1 MRIAVAGVQ
10 LDAEVDIGM
19 VDGRATLTMHSGS
32 GSSGGRA
39 PRNPDYGEALR
50 VILARLAE
58 RQGRITDALVTSS
71 DALRAWP
78 DPADRRLVRG
88 LRYPVLV
95 TEHDPGELRRTLGEA
110 MRTTARDSSLGHG
123 GNNRRRVTFWIEVP
137 GDPPLDELAS
147 HLVYGEHGHGL
158 TSVFENHQDTIRL
171 AVPLTVGP
179 PSERKSRAQGY
190 VADAAYRRAVEMR
203 AMQMAREHY
212 EQEWDVVDTSRDHPY
227 DFRLTR
233 AGEIRYV
240 EVKGTAG
247 TGESINLTANEVD
260 HADRHPGQVELF
272 VVSNINV
279 DRSDPANPIATG
291 GAPAI
296 VDPLRLGD
304 GELKPIAFSWRL
316 PPATRRSNG
325 A

>member
-1 MRIAVAGVQ
+1 MRIAVDGVP
-10 LDAEVDIGM
+10 LDAEVDVGM
-19 VDGRATLTMHSGS
+19 ADGHAMFTMHSGS

-50 VILARLAE
+50 VILARLAMC
-58 RQGRITDALVTSS
+58 QGRITDALVTSS

-78 DPADRRLVRG
+78 DPADRRLKRD
-88 LRYPVLV
+88 LQYPVLLA
-95 TEHDPGELRRTLGEA
+95 EHDPGELRRTLGEA
-110 MRTTARDSSLGHG
+110 MRTTARDSSLGQG

-137 GDPPLDELAS
+137 SDPSLDELTS
-147 HLVYGEHGHGL
+147 HLVYGEHTDHVAP
-158 TSVFENHQDTIRL
+158 VFEGPQETIRS

-190 VADAAYRRAVEMR
+190 VADAAYRRAVELR
-203 AMQMAREHY
+203 AMQIARDHY
-212 EQEWDVVDTSRDHPY
+212 GQAWDVVDTSQDHPY

-233 AGEIRYV
+233 AGEVRYV
-240 EVKGTAG
+240 EVKGTTG

-279 DRSDPANPIATG
+279 DRSDPANPIAAG

-296 VDPLRLGD
+296 VDPLRIGD
-304 GELKPIAFSWRL
+304 GELKPTAFSWRL
-316 PPATRRSNG
+316 PPATRSSNG